1 MIIGELALLT
11 AGLFTGAALHI
22 VVSEQPAR
30 LSLDDRAAIVSWQE
44 SYDRAKIMQGALAV
58 IGFVLAALAYVLTTD
73 ARWLLGGLLLLANW
87 PWTLIAMRAV
97 NAELGAMEAGASPGS
112 ARPLVLR
119 WGRLHAVRAGLG
131 LASCL
136 VFVWAMN

>member
-11 AGLFTGAALHI
+11 AGLFTGAALHV

-30 LSLDDRAAIVSWQE
+30 LALDDRAALVSWQE

-58 IGFVLAALAYVLTTD
+58 IGFVLAMLAYVLTTD

-87 PWTLIAMRAV
+87 PWTLVAMRSV
-97 NAELGAMEAGASPGS
+97 NGELGAMETGALPAS
-112 ARPLVLR
+112 APDLIRR
-119 WGRLHAVRAGLG
+119 WGHLHMVRAALG
-131 LASCL
+131 VASCL
-136 VFVWAMN
+136 IFVWAMN